1 MKGLRYTEFKSQMLS
16 PHHTESTL
24 FLTQTFKEKNI
35 KRGLDLKDPIQEGI
49 KSTAGVSVVSWSPI
63 LPSQVWRDPLCTYER
78 QTADW
83 PVGGGSL
90 ICKQRPQHLPVLP
103 EQGCGDS
110 VHSPPGT
117 APGVLSML

>member
-49 KSTAGVSVVSWSPI
+49 KSTAGVSVVS
-63 LPSQVWRDPLCTYER
+63 
-78 QTADW
+78 
-83 PVGGGSL
+83 
-90 ICKQRPQHLPVLP
+90 
-103 EQGCGDS
+103 
-110 VHSPPGT
+110 
-117 APGVLSML
+117 